1 MKRIIVI
8 FFMFFTCISLNAQNY
23 SISGDSLE
31 LEFNLSFGEENVYMP
46 QHGFLH
52 DPFNSEKNIYL
63 YEFQEKKLI
72 VYNFP
77 TPEYIQQ
84 SRLNADRILKWN
96 TIWNL
101 EKQKIY
107 DSLKARVKMRV
118 SDFEILKIETI
129 EIRMVYYV
137 NDCKDFYLLPDKIK
151 YKVITFPLAE

>member
-1 MKRIIVI
+1 MY
-8 FFMFFTCISLNAQNY
+8 FTCISLNAQNY

-52 DPFNSEKNIYL
+52 DPFNYEKNIYL
-63 YEFQEKKLI
+63 YEFQERKLI

-84 SRLNADRILKWN
+84 TRLDTNRILKWN

-107 DSLKARVKMRV
+107 APLRAHVKMRILD
-118 SDFEILKIETI
+118 SEIMKIETI
-129 EIRMVYYV
+129 EVRMVYYV
-137 NDCKDFYLLPDKIK
+137 DNCNDFFSPSDKIK
-151 YKVITFPLAE
+151 YKIITLPIEK